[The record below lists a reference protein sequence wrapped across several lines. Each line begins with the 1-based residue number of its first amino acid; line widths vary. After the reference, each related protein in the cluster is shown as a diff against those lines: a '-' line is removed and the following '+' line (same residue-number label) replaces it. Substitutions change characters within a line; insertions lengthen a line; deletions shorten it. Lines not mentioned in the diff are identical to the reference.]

1 MTCYLRKAKM
11 DDCDLLFEWTN
22 YPMVRQNSFFTKPI
36 TYDEHVNWF
45 RNIMERKDCVQY
57 IYMEGD
63 KPIGQARI
71 QICDDMAEISYS
83 IIPQKQSLGHGHEIL
98 SAICDEVWREFP
110 NVTKVV
116 GKVKPDNIASQKAF
130 EKAGYDEVCRVYE
143 IKKYDIYNPN

>member
-1 MTCYLRKAKM
+1 M

-98 SAICDEVWREFP
+98 SAIC
-110 NVTKVV
+110 
-116 GKVKPDNIASQKAF
+116 
-130 EKAGYDEVCRVYE
+130 E
-143 IKKYDIYNPN
+143 IGRAHV